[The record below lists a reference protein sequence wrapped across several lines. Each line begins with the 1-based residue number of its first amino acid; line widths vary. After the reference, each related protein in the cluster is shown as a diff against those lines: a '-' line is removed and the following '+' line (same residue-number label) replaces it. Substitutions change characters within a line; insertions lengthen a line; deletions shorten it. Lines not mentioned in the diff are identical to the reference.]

1 MVQRLTHVLDPEHDH
16 FEGEDPNQ
24 DEDMDLDQ
32 LLDNQ
37 EEELLHLEEFYGDKY
52 KKFNIKHQTDIF
64 DDLVVTKKLYKER
77 TKYKFMKIA
86 ELIKKRISFF
96 GIYSLNDQV
105 EMTQEKLG
113 HMRKQLQVTF
123 RLLLEHQNKLLYNFK
138 VERKENVENI
148 EHKFTEVK
156 KKLQKKSN

>member
-1 MVQRLTHVLDPEHDH
+1 MDHDHGEDGHHHEGGSKDKNFHQTYKFGQEYIELKEKDKFEQDKLMVDRLIRVLDPEHDH

-37 EEELLHLEEFYGDKY
+37 EEELLHLEEHYGHKY
-52 KKFNIKHQTDIF
+52 KDFNIKHQTDIF

-113 HMRKQLQVTF
+113 HMRK
-123 RLLLEHQNKLLYNFK
+123 
-138 VERKENVENI
+138 
-148 EHKFTEVK
+148 
-156 KKLQKKSN
+156 

>member
-1 MVQRLTHVLDPEHDH
+1 MHVLDPEHDH
-16 FEGEDPNQ
+16 FEGEDPNMA
-24 DEDMDLDQ
+24 EDMDLDQ

-52 KKFNIKHQTDIF
+52 KKFNVKHQTDIF